1 MSDVATPSKLK
12 LATGGGCCGGAV
24 PPKQV
29 EQAEVKTLVQDYY
42 AKAVTGQRSSGCCT
56 KGNAATLTIPQ
67 MAGYRED
74 VLSSIPTAAAEKS
87 FGCGDPL
94 AFSEVKA
101 GETVLDIG
109 SGAGIDCFIAAQ
121 KVGPLILL
129 HAVQAAVVGLAASGL
144 SFAGVVLLRQGTTA
158 EGVLYLV
165 LVAALLA
172 FEVGLALYLILRKRK
187 IARLIAEARLAINA
201 ADTARARFALHSLAG
216 FLEYRMDASSITYGL
231 GVAALLDGDSGEALR
246 LLREAG
252 ANAAAVELRA
262 LIHLSQGMTER
273 ATRLTKAGLTLSP
286 GEPRLWVMLAAC
298 HQAARREDDARTLID
313 KARKQWP
320 NVGLVRRA
328 GEMLDDG
335 GYLPDLL
342 LAAMPGM

>member
-1 MSDVATPSKLK
+1 MIGIVIPA
-12 LATGGGCCGGAV
+12 
-24 PPKQV
+24 
-29 EQAEVKTLVQDYY
+29 QAGIQI
-42 AKAVTGQRSSGCCT
+42 Q
-56 KGNAATLTIPQ
+56 
-67 MAGYRED
+67 RED
-74 VLSSIPTAAAEKS
+74 WMPAYAGMTAEHRICTQGLHNS
-87 FGCGDPL
+87 R
-94 AFSEVKA
+94 E
-101 GETVLDIG
+101 
-109 SGAGIDCFIAAQ
+109 SGMHFNPRPARNRRFIL
-121 KVGPLILL
+121 PLILL